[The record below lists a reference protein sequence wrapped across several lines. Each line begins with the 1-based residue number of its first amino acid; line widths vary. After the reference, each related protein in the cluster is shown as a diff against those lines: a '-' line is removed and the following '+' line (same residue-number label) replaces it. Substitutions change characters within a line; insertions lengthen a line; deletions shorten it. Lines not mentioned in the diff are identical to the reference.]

1 MGLRGVLSTVSND
14 PIQRLAGAVSSL
26 AGEVTRLRSEVRRDC
41 LKARGYELE
50 RRAAGGWGP
59 AGLYL
64 VNKISTDPNFG
75 TATFLGP

>member
-1 MGLRGVLSTVSND
+1 MGLRGVIQTMSND
-14 PIQRLAGAVSSL
+14 PIQRLAGTVAAL
-26 AGEVTRLRSEVRRDC
+26 GQELGRLRSEVRRDC

-50 RRAAGGWGP
+50 RRPAGGWGP

>member
-1 MGLRGVLSTVSND
+1 MGLRGVIQTVSND
-14 PIQRLAGAVSSL
+14 PVERLAGSIKALAEEVS
-26 AGEVTRLRSEVRRDC
+26 RLRSIVRRDC

-50 RRAAGGWGP
+50 RRPAGGWGP

-64 VNKISTDPNFG
+64 VNKIDTDPNFN